1 MVVCICNA
9 IREKDIRNAAQNG
22 AQTPSTAYAKMGC
35 RARCGQCVSFAREI
49 IQSEIATA

>member
-9 IREKDIRNAAQNG
+9 IREKDIRAAVRKG
-22 AQTPSTAYAKMGC
+22 AQTPSTAYAQMGH

-49 IQSEIATA
+49 IQSETATA